1 MNLPINLYY
10 KRILDI
16 EYMENETKLDLD
28 NDRRR
33 HGINNREKIELF
45 YVADME
51 NLSSVIRS

>member
-1 MNLPINLYY
+1 M
-10 KRILDI
+10 D
-16 EYMENETKLDLD
+16 NETKLDLD

-33 HGINNREKIELF
+33 HGINNKEKIELL